1 MQKEIEN
8 VRVRTGSQFYVLMSM
23 AYSKERQGGKMREQV
38 GEGKK
43 PERGE
48 LLENNC
54 VEFSNLKQNY
64 K

>member
-1 MQKEIEN
+1 
-8 VRVRTGSQFYVLMSM
+8 M